1 MKNSHDTT
9 LLFEGVTDIQ
19 TNVETKSVIVQADE
33 SVSTQLMLEKL
44 QLVSLLEFL
53 AFRIYG
59 V

>member
-44 QLVSLLEFL
+44 QLVSL
-53 AFRIYG
+53 
-59 V
+59 